1 MASVKDRDKCRSV
14 IPTFVGMPAPGD
26 GRNPG
31 VAPHEPARIPPATAT
46 GVAPHEP
53 ARKNTGLTGANDPIT
68 PPSWHSTC
76 ESANRGL
83 TYKTVVGCEPGT
95 AGRTPPATAC

>member
-1 MASVKDRDKCRSV
+1 
-14 IPTFVGMPAPGD
+14 MPAPGD

-31 VAPHEPARIPPATAT
+31 VAPHEPARIPPATATGVAPHEAARIPPATAT

>member
-1 MASVKDRDKCRSV
+1 MASAKDRDKCRSV

>member
-1 MASVKDRDKCRSV
+1 MASAKDRDKCRSV

-46 GVAPHEP
+46 QG
-53 ARKNTGLTGANDPIT
+53 
-68 PPSWHSTC
+68 
-76 ESANRGL
+76 
-83 TYKTVVGCEPGT
+83 
-95 AGRTPPATAC
+95 

>member
-1 MASVKDRDKCRSV
+1 
-14 IPTFVGMPAPGD
+14 MPAPGD